1 MRARRTF
8 RTRLCSVVLT
18 ACMVGSLL
26 PMSVLSL
33 AAEGS
38 DPVSVSW
45 EPQKQTKNG
54 VGQVQVTAELE
65 TASDAEN
72 KPVAAMVEIPL
83 GGGAASAL
91 VWEDQTTRI

>member
-1 MRARRTF
+1 MIMRARRTF

-38 DPVSVSW
+38 H
-45 EPQKQTKNG
+45 G
-54 VGQVQVTAELE
+54 HHLMMLA
-65 TASDAEN
+65 
-72 KPVAAMVEIPL
+72 
-83 GGGAASAL
+83 
-91 VWEDQTTRI
+91 